1 MRLYQNWT
9 PKMLIFALFIFVLF
23 LVVGIHV
30 FYPIFLKRQSKKDMS
45 LFLNEDISISFSHF
59 ELPVVSV
66 LIPLH
71 NEELTI
77 NQRIR
82 NIFESDYPKDK
93 LEIIVVE
100 SGSNDRTRSIIETSF
115 RKEVTLI
122 TEDERKGKAHAINLG
137 LDACKGDVIILTDS
151 TTLYD
156 KKTILHLVTP
166 FTDNTVGGVS
176 ALYDV
181 PNSDE
186 SHSSASEQT
195 FWLRKDS
202 IRILESKVHST
213 SWLSGEAC
221 AFRNKIITRVSE
233 DTLADDSNIALQIIS
248 KGYRTVVNQNASF
261 TERSPTQFSDY
272 AKIKSRRTLGGLI
285 ETLRF
290 KSLLFNRKYGSFGMI
305 IFPYRFFTYLIS
317 PILSC
322 LLVVLAILAAMEIVA
337 YAGTYPSLLV
347 GIALIS
353 MGFIGRKIVTTFFYT
368 QLFTV
373 VALIWLLG
381 GNVDVRWTRS
391 KTR

>member
-1 MRLYQNWT
+1 M
-9 PKMLIFALFIFVLF
+9 IASALL
-23 LVVGIHV
+23 
-30 FYPIFLKRQSKKDMS
+30 
-45 LFLNEDISISFSHF
+45 ISISLIVFGTHLLYPLLLKRISQKQTSVLLTKNIKKIHSHF
-59 ELPVVSV
+59 DLPMISI
-66 LIPLH
+66 LIPVYS
-71 NEELTI
+71 EESVIVRRI
-77 NQRIR
+77 N
-82 NIFESDYPKDK
+82 NIFESTYPKNK
-93 LEIIVVE
+93 LEVIVID

-115 RKEVTLI
+115 QKEVTLI
-122 TEDERKGKAHAINLG
+122 TEDDRKGKAHAINIG
-137 LDACKGDVIILTDS
+137 LDACKGDVIILTDA
-151 TTLYD
+151 TALYD

-166 FTDNTVGGVS
+166 FIDNTIGGVS

-195 FWLRKDS
+195 FWLLKDS

-221 AFRNKIITRVSE
+221 AFRNKIINRVSE
-233 DTLADDSNIALQIIS
+233 DSLADDSNIALQIIS
-248 KGYRTVVNQNASF
+248 KGYRTIVNQNASF

-272 AKIKSRRTLGGLI
+272 VKIKSRRTLGGLI

-290 KSLLFNRKYGSFGMI
+290 KSLLFNRKHGSFGML

-317 PILSC
+317 PVLSC
-322 LLVVLAILAAMEIVA
+322 LLVVLAILAAMEIITYV
-337 YAGTYPSLLV
+337 GTYPSLLV

-353 MGFIGRKIVTTFFYT
+353 MGFIGRKIVTTYFYT